1 MGTTPNRGYP
11 YPDLSSPTT
20 VAADLEALAT
30 AYDTDLKTLQ
40 DSIGQRPMFRATGGS
55 TRQEYGAG
63 PLLQVSYEV
72 LEENS
77 GGALWGVSTQMP
89 RDSFIPFIPGIW
101 LITATVSYSRWVA
114 PQSIEWVRLR
124 LFSSF
129 EIAGVSANVMPGT
142 ADQNRTLSVTSLYG
156 FDGTA
161 VGNPLYVAFQA
172 NDVPTRPSYAITSR
186 SLTATLV
193 HRD

>member
-40 DSIGQRPMFRATGGS
+40 DTIGQRPMFRATGGS

-63 PLLQVSYEV
+63 PLLQIQYEA

-89 RDSFIPFIPGIW
+89 RDSFIPFIPGVW

-114 PQSIEWVRLR
+114 PQSIEWVKLR
-124 LFSSF
+124 LFSNF

-142 ADQNRTLSVTSLYG
+142 ADQNRTLSVTSLYA
-156 FDGTA
+156 FDGTG
-161 VGNPLYVAFQA
+161 VGNPLTVQFEA
-172 NDVPTRPSYAITSR
+172 NDVPTRPQYAITSR

-193 HRD
+193 SRD

>member
-11 YPDLSSPTT
+11 YPDLSSETT
-20 VAADLEALAT
+20 VAADLEALAK
-30 AYDTDLKTLQ
+30 AYDADLKAVQET
-40 DSIGQRPMFRATGGS
+40 IGQRPMFRATGGS

-63 PLLQVSYEV
+63 PQLQVSYEV
-72 LEENS
+72 LEENT
-77 GGALWGVSTQMP
+77 GALFGLSTQMP
-89 RDSFIPFIPGIW
+89 RDSFIPYIPGIY

-114 PQSIEWVRLR
+114 PQSIEWVKLR
-124 LFSSF
+124 IFSNF

-161 VGNPLYVAFQA
+161 VGNPLYVAFEA
-172 NDVPTRPSYAITSR
+172 NDVPTRPQYAITSR

-193 HRD
+193 SRD

>member
-20 VAADLEALAT
+20 VDADLEALAR

-40 DSIGQRPMFRATGGS
+40 DGIGQRPMFRATG
-55 TRQEYGAG
+55 TARQEYGAG
-63 PLLQVSYEV
+63 PLLQVSYDV
-72 LEENS
+72 LEENT
-77 GGALWGVSTQMP
+77 GALFGLSTQMP
-89 RDSFIPFIPGIW
+89 RDSFIPYVPGIY

-114 PQSIEWVRLR
+114 PQSIEWVKLR
-124 LFSSF
+124 LFSNF
-129 EIAGVSANVMPGT
+129 EIAGASANVMPGT
-142 ADQNRTLSVTSLYG
+142 EDQNRTLSVTSLYG

-161 VGNPLYVAFQA
+161 VGNPLYVQFQA
-172 NDVPTRPSYAITSR
+172 NDVPTRPQYAITSR

-193 HRD
+193 SRD

>member
-11 YPDLSSPTT
+11 YPDLSSDTT

-30 AYDTDLKTLQ
+30 AYDTDLKALQ
-40 DSIGQRPMFRATGGS
+40 DGIAQRPMFRVAGGG

-89 RDSFIPFIPGIW
+89 RDSFIPFIPGVW
-101 LITATVSYSRWVA
+101 LINATVSYSRWVA

-142 ADQNRTLSVTSLYG
+142 ADQNRTLSVTSLYA
-156 FDGTA
+156 FDGTG
-161 VGNPLYVAFQA
+161 VGNPLAVQFQA
-172 NDVPTRPSYAITSR
+172 NDVPTRAQYAITSR

-193 HRD
+193 SRT